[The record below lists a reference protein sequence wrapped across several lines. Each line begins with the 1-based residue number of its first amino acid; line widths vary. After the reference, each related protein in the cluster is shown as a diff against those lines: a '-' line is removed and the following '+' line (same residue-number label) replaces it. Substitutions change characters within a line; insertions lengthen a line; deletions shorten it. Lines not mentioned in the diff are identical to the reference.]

1 MRRNFCNGL
10 IQSVRDEV
18 DPQLV
23 FFMIRPG
30 FSCMEKVILRT
41 VDTGVQKV
49 KDLFTDPVYGK
60 YGGMVFFKFTQD
72 NWTYNLRYN

>member
-1 MRRNFCNGL
+1 MRRNFCNGF

-30 FSCMEKVILRT
+30 FPCMEKVILRT
-41 VDTGVQKV
+41 VDTVVQKV
-49 KDLFTDPVYGK
+49 KDLFTD
-60 YGGMVFFKFTQD
+60 FLFTV
-72 NWTYNLRYN
+72 NIVVWSLLSSHRII